1 MSRNDSVNAPY
12 TNTKRLGMHLG
23 LEDDNTDFDVST
35 LDEFFDMAM
44 GRPRVDWVPLP
55 DAMPVMHGDERDE
68 DAKFIGLHFGGG
80 RKRLAGYHELDY
92 PEWDAERMG
101 EWRYPYPQDG
111 MPVLS
116 DTVDSVVVVHTL
128 DHLTSA
134 AVQHFLREA
143 QRVLKPGGTISIAV
157 PHHMGTLAHECIE
170 HKTQYGLKT
179 FRNILTEVN
188 DASVDYPAGRQ
199 GWQLRVGYNMVLGLE
214 ERNLVQITQLIKI
227 VNEPVHPDDTP
238 VAW

>member
-12 TNTKRLGMHLG
+12 TNTQRLG
-23 LEDDNTDFDVST
+23 LETGAKLPGETSTQFYVST

-55 DAMPVMHGDERDE
+55 DSYEKSD
-68 DAKFIGLHFGGG
+68 FIGLHFGGG
-80 RKRLAGYHELDY
+80 RKRLAGYRELDY

-101 EWRYPYPQDG
+101 EWRYPYPNEG